1 MLERGERRIKG
12 RGWDAGKKSREGKRK
27 VERKMRE
34 RKRKKVMMEA
44 GKWREGKRKV
54 ERKRERGRERKG

>member
-27 VERKMRE
+27 VERK
-34 RKRKKVMMEA
+34 
-44 GKWREGKRKV
+44 
-54 ERKRERGRERKG
+54 RERGRERK